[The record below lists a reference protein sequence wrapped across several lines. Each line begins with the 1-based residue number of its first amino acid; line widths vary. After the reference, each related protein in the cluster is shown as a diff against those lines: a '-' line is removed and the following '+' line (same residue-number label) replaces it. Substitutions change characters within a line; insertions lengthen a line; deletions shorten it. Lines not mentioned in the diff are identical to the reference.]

1 MWKFKM
7 NVCSTS
13 ILLIQVLV
21 GVVFGFIFAFI
32 AKFILSRI
40 NFKESGFDLA
50 FIVAIAIMAYALPT
64 LLQGNGYL
72 AVYICGIVI
81 GNSKVSSKKNMF
93 NFFDGVTSIIQM
105 FLFFLLGLLATPSEL
120 PNVALLGFLIAL
132 FLTIVARPLAVF
144 ISMLFFK
151 AKFRQQMFVAWTGMR
166 GVASIVFAI
175 IAITNPAK
183 IDNDIFH
190 IVFFIVLFSISLQG
204 SLLPLVAKKLD
215 MIDYSD
221 DVMKTFNDYLE
232 EVPVEFLQFS
242 LLNNHEWIG
251 KRICEVIFPPES
263 ILVLIIRDNKRI
275 IPNGNTILNE
285 KDILIMSG
293 KDSRKIEGINLY
305 EKIVDSSDEL
315 INKKIKDISIKDK
328 LIILIKRK
336 NNVIIPKGDT
346 AIYDGDILVINDTK

>member
-1 MWKFKM
+1 
-7 NVCSTS
+7 
-13 ILLIQVLV
+13 
-21 GVVFGFIFAFI
+21 
-32 AKFILSRI
+32 
-40 NFKESGFDLA
+40 
-50 FIVAIAIMAYALPT
+50 
-64 LLQGNGYL
+64 
-72 AVYICGIVI
+72 
-81 GNSKVSSKKNMF
+81 
-93 NFFDGVTSIIQM
+93 M

-151 AKFRQQMFVAWTGMR
+151 AKIRQQIFVAWTGMR

-251 KRICEVIFPPES
+251 KRIHEVIFPPES

-305 EKIVDSSDEL
+305 EKIVGSSDEL
-315 INKKIKDISIKDK
+315 INKKIKDISVKDK

-346 AIYDGDILVINDTK
+346 VIYDGDILVINDTK